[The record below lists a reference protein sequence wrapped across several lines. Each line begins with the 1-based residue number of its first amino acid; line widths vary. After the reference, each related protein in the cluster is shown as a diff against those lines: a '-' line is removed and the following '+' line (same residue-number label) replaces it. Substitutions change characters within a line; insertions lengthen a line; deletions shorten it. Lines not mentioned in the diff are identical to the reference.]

1 MFGFRAGPTS
11 PAYSCGPGVRTQPNA
26 SRRVANRSFSPQA
39 YITGLLVRSGVVNQ
53 SSTSDRVPHRFLS
66 TQAYL
71 AGVLVRRGVL
81 TQSSTSSRV
90 PHRFSST
97 QAYITGLL
105 VRRGVVNQPRASD
118 RVPDCSFS
126 TQAYE
131 SRLQSIESRSAFPAP
146 YTALR
151 QLYRPFKVYPSYRH
165 RTPPYLSTAHCFIP
179 RSTRR
184 RTTIGVL
191 YIDPARSE
199 AAAFA

>member
-1 MFGFRAGPTS
+1 MRPGVRTRDSHHVYRSFVLTVSFLRRPTS
-11 PAYSCGPGVRTQPNA
+11 PAYSAALASGINQYPRADSLIVRFPRRSYE
-26 SRRVANRSFSPQA
+26 SR
-39 YITGLLVRSGVVNQ
+39 
-53 SSTSDRVPHRFLS
+53 
-66 TQAYL
+66 
-71 AGVLVRRGVL
+71 VLVRRGVL
-81 TQSSTSSRV
+81 TQSRASGPQSSASGRV
-90 PHRFSST
+90 ANPSFSP

>member
-1 MFGFRAGPTS
+1 MRPGVRTRDSHHVYRSFVLTVSFLRRPTSPAYSAVLASGINQYPRADSLTVRFYAGPTS

-39 YITGLLVRSGVVNQ
+39 YI
-53 SSTSDRVPHRFLS
+53 
-66 TQAYL
+66 

-81 TQSSTSSRV
+81 TQSSTSDRV

-146 YTALR
+146 
-151 QLYRPFKVYPSYRH
+151 
-165 RTPPYLSTAHCFIP
+165 
-179 RSTRR
+179 
-184 RTTIGVL
+184 
-191 YIDPARSE
+191 
-199 AAAFA
+199 

>member
-1 MFGFRAGPTS
+1 M
-11 PAYSCGPGVRTQPNA
+11 
-26 SRRVANRSFSPQA
+26 
-39 YITGLLVRSGVVNQ
+39 
-53 SSTSDRVPHRFLS
+53 
-66 TQAYL
+66 
-71 AGVLVRRGVL
+71 RRGVL
-81 TQSSTSSRV
+81 TQSRASGPQSSASGRV
-90 PHRFSST
+90 ANPSFSP

-126 TQAYE
+126 TQAYESRLQSIE